1 MITIIS
7 YGSGNIKSFVN
18 IYEKFGIKVKIAEKE
33 SDLNND
39 KKIIIPG
46 VGSFDE
52 TMEKINKSGM
62 RDKLYFYALKKKIPI
77 LGICVG
83 MQIMGKS
90 SEEGSLPG
98 LNWIDGTVKKFPQ
111 NLNFKVPHMG
121 WNLIKKKKKSKI
133 LEDLNEDSR
142 FYFLHS
148 FYFQTISKDCV
159 LAQTFYNFE
168 FSSIINFENIYGIQ
182 FHPEKSHLT
191 GLTILKNFINL

>member
-62 RDKLYFYALKKKIPI
+62 RDKLDFYALKKKIPI

>member
-18 IYEKFGIKVKIAEKE
+18 IYKKFGIKVRIAEKE
-33 SDLNND
+33 SDLND
-39 KKIIIPG
+39 DEKIIIPG

-52 TMEKINKSGM
+52 TMKKINKSGM
-62 RDKLYFYALKKKIPI
+62 RDKLDFYALKKKIPI

-98 LNWIDGTVKKFPQ
+98 LNWIDGVVKKFPQ

-121 WNLIKKKKKSKI
+121 WNLIKKKKSSKI
-133 LEDLNEDSR
+133 LEDLDDDSR

-148 FYFQTISKDCV
+148 FYFQTISKDYV